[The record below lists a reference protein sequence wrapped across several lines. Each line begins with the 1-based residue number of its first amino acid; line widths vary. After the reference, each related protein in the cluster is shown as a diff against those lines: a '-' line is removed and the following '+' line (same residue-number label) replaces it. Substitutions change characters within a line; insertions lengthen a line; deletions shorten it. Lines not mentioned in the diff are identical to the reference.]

1 MEDASLNVSD
11 ASLNASSDEE
21 DNNKTTK
28 AMANS
33 PLVSL
38 LGQPES
44 GKKGAKVMKRKGD
57 SSAKTAVPKSAKK
70 MKKGVVVK
78 LEQKNVGPTSISKL
92 VQNLLSFMA
101 VTRINSTGKTKK
113 SEELHKLAKNDYSNL
128 VRECLE
134 KSCDPT
140 KTKNFA
146 TGIMFSIVDEYKR
159 GQITE
164 NQLLTTR
171 GETKINGEKVWHKGQ
186 KMIAEV
192 NKAVSNPN
200 VKALLKKHLTQMS
213 NLPDVPEEPGTK
225 QKEDEIEVCFTAA
238 SGDTDMEIFLSEL
251 LELLQEKDV
260 ADKENVEDDEV
271 EIVSITL
278 PFLALKYFLVL
289 PELHGYTD
297 KVVSERNFVV
307 RYLFPSM
314 VTFRS
319 QTDIEEER
327 KAATKTIA
335 ASAAERVV
343 VQKQL
348 SNARDKL
355 ALLIANFS
363 SVRTALAGE
372 LNNLMLMVKDAEIYG
387 LGEDELK
394 TSKTQIKT
402 LSQELST
409 LRVQHQLDHDGITVS
424 ITEFETR
431 LTELPIIPLPT
442 VVKTVKKTFTPAK
455 KTFMPNKT

>member
-113 SEELHKLAKNDYSNL
+113 SEELHKLAMNDYSNL

-171 GETKINGEKVWHKGQ
+171 GETKISGDKVWVKGQ

-192 NKAVSNPN
+192 NKAVN
-200 VKALLKKHLTQMS
+200 K
-213 NLPDVPEEPGTK
+213 
-225 QKEDEIEVCFTAA
+225 C
-238 SGDTDMEIFLSEL
+238 
-251 LELLQEKDV
+251 
-260 ADKENVEDDEV
+260 
-271 EIVSITL
+271 
-278 PFLALKYFLVL
+278 
-289 PELHGYTD
+289 
-297 KVVSERNFVV
+297 
-307 RYLFPSM
+307 
-314 VTFRS
+314 
-319 QTDIEEER
+319 
-327 KAATKTIA
+327 
-335 ASAAERVV
+335 
-343 VQKQL
+343 
-348 SNARDKL
+348 
-355 ALLIANFS
+355 
-363 SVRTALAGE
+363 
-372 LNNLMLMVKDAEIYG
+372 
-387 LGEDELK
+387 
-394 TSKTQIKT
+394 
-402 LSQELST
+402 
-409 LRVQHQLDHDGITVS
+409 
-424 ITEFETR
+424 
-431 LTELPIIPLPT
+431 IIQCI
-442 VVKTVKKTFTPAK
+442 
-455 KTFMPNKT
+455 